1 MSVCNAADSMAEE
14 PSQAE
19 LKEQIT
25 STIAKVRE
33 LSGPTIGI
41 SNARSDAAEGLADLT
56 KKIKPNEIDDQTLAD
71 LVSLLDTWDDAVRM
85 WVAASL
91 GNLGPR
97 AKAAAVPKLLETLPE
112 VDCLW
117 VDLSSEG
124 AIRLALK
131 RMGETPPTSP
141 PCERD
146 VDPVAWRQRIAE
158 DIAKIRTSDSPVVR
172 EKAAMRV
179 RYLIFWLGPEQIGDG
194 TMTEL
199 VSLLDI
205 PDQAVC
211 DGVTGALGGL
221 GRRAKANAAPKL
233 QTLLAEV
240 DCRKENM
247 DSAQVI
253 RESLD
258 RMGVKVPPKK
268 CAMDRN

>member
-1 MSVCNAADSMAEE
+1 MGEE

-25 STIAKVRE
+25 KTIAKVRE
-33 LSGPTIGI
+33 LSRPTIGF
-41 SNARSDAAEGLADLT
+41 SNARSEAAERLPRLT
-56 KKIKPNEIDDQTLAD
+56 QKINPSEIDDQTLAD

-141 PCERD
+141 PCERAI
-146 VDPVAWRQRIAE
+146 DPVEWRKRIAE
-158 DIAKIRTSDSPVVR
+158 DIAKVRTSDSALAR
-172 EKAAMRV
+172 EKAAMHLG
-179 RYLIFWLGPEQIGDG
+179 YSISWLGPEQIEDG
-194 TMTEL
+194 TVTEL

-205 PDQAVC
+205 PDQAVR
-211 DGVTGALGGL
+211 DGVATALGDFGQ
-221 GRRAKANAAPKL
+221 RARVKAAPKL
-233 QTLLAEV
+233 RELLVPV
-240 DCRKENM
+240 DCRKENQ
-247 DSAQVI
+247 DSSVVI
-253 RESLD
+253 REALE
-258 RMGVKVPPKK
+258 RLGAKAAPAK
-268 CAMDRN
+268 CATDGH